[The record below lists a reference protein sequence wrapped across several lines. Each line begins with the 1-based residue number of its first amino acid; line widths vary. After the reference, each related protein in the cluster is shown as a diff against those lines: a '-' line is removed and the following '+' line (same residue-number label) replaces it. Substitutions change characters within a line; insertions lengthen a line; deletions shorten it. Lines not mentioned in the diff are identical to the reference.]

1 MSPASLSPLS
11 ALYGRA
17 LALRERLYASGRLTS
32 FDLPRPSIS
41 VGNLTMGGTGK
52 TPFVEFLA
60 RRFRFEGRTPAI
72 LSRGYGRRSTGVV
85 VVSAGEGP
93 LVTPDEGGDEPVALA
108 RVLSGVIVVVG
119 ESRADAARR
128 GADLG
133 ADLLILD
140 DGFQHLA
147 VRRDVDLLLL
157 DARDPFGGGRFPPR
171 GRLREPVAALRRAD
185 AIVLTRVNRGEP
197 PRAALDEIARLHPAA
212 PVFHARIRA
221 ASLRDETGASLD
233 AASVATRRGLAVC
246 GIANGADFTATLREL
261 ALAPE
266 EVLEFRDH
274 QRYRDRHLAR
284 IRDAAERT
292 GAAWIL
298 TTEKDAAK
306 LAGRTRLPLLTV
318 RLSVEVEEPD
328 FFAFLSARLPTR
340 TPAPS

>member
-1 MSPASLSPLS
+1 MSPAPLS

-17 LALRERLYASGRLTS
+17 LALRERLYASGRLAS
-32 FDLPRPSIS
+32 RELPRPSLS

-72 LSRGYGRRSTGVV
+72 LSRGYGRRSKGVV

-119 ESRADAARR
+119 ERRADAARR
-128 GADLG
+128 AADLG

-185 AIVLTRVNRGEP
+185 AIVLTRVNRGDP

-233 AASVATRRGLAVC
+233 AALLATRRGLGVC
-246 GIANGADFTATLREL
+246 GIANSADFAATLREV

-274 QRYRDRHLAR
+274 QRYRERHLAR
-284 IRDAAERT
+284 IREAAQRT
-292 GAAWIL
+292 GASWIL

-318 RLSVEVEEPD
+318 RLSVEVDEPD
-328 FFAFLSARLPTR
+328 FFAFLSARLPAR
-340 TPAPS
+340 PPAPS

>member
-1 MSPASLSPLS
+1 
-11 ALYGRA
+11 
-17 LALRERLYASGRLTS
+17 
-32 FDLPRPSIS
+32 
-41 VGNLTMGGTGK
+41 MGGTGK

-119 ESRADAARR
+119 ERRADAGRR
-128 GADLG
+128 AADLG

-157 DARDPFGGGRFPPR
+157 DSRDPFGGGRFPPR
-171 GRLREPVAALRRAD
+171 GRLREPIAALRRAD
-185 AIVLTRVNRGEP
+185 AIVLTRVNRGDP
-197 PRAALDEIARLHPAA
+197 PRAALEEIVRLHPAV

-221 ASLRDETGASLD
+221 SSVRDETGASLD
-233 AASVATRRGLAVC
+233 AGELSTRRGLGVC
-246 GIANGADFTATLREL
+246 GIANGADFAATLREL

-274 QRYRDRHLAR
+274 QRYRERHLAR
-284 IRDAAERT
+284 IREAAQRT
-292 GAAWIL
+292 GASWIL
-298 TTEKDAAK
+298 TTEKDAGK

-328 FFAFLSARLPTR
+328 FFAFLAARLPVR
-340 TPAPS
+340 SPAPS